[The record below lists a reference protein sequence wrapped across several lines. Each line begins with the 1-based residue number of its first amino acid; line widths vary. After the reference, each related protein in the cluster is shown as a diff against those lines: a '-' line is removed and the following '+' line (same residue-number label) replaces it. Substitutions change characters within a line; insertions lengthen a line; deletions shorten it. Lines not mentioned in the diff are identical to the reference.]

1 MFEYDVAIS
10 FAGEERA
17 EAEAIAACLTKAGIK
32 IFYDDY
38 ERASL
43 WGKNLYDH
51 LADVY
56 KNKARYCLMLV
67 SAAYAAKIWTTHER
81 RSAQARALIE
91 KSEYILP
98 VRFDDTEIPGLPT
111 TVGYLRFQDHGAQ
124 GICAL
129 LLAKIQGTPNHVPTE
144 GVATKVRKTPTITPE
159 APEYFAQRKALPDT
173 EILTKIYSK
182 PRWRIGIYP
191 TEFRKARFRDLDH
204 CLQFMR
210 ASSVRVE
217 GWFPYPWVSQDGSQR
232 GNEWIGGEIGQSDPG
247 RLQRSERWVLFRS
260 ALFAHHRALDEIP
273 QLGGR
278 VHVLEIL
285 DTTTAAFEFLSRMA
299 EQKLVSPEA
308 VITFDMHGVDGRLLT
323 WPTNIFRD
331 SDLVSNNAWCQE
343 SEFRVARQ
351 ATPTDFQ
358 IRKRELALAVA
369 LEIYAK
375 FGWGNV
381 PEARLVDEQRKRFIA

>member
-17 EAEAIAACLTKAGIK
+17 EADAIAACLTNAGIK
-32 IFYDDY
+32 VFYDDH
-38 ERASL
+38 ERANL

-51 LADVY
+51 LAEVY
-56 KNKARYCLMLV
+56 QNRAGYCLMLV

-98 VRFDDTEIPGLPT
+98 VRFDDTEIPGLPS
-111 TVGYLRFQDHGAQ
+111 TVSYLRFQDHGVQ

-129 LLAKIQGTPNHVPTE
+129 LLEKLRGEQSHITTQTANATRTPRV
-144 GVATKVRKTPTITPE
+144 TPE
-159 APEYFAQRKALPDT
+159 AAEYFTQRKTLPDT

-204 CLQFMR
+204 CLQFTR

-217 GWFPYPWVSQDGSQR
+217 GWFPFPWVSQDGSQK
-232 GNEWIGGEIGQSDPG
+232 GNEWIGGEIEQSDQG
-247 RLQRSERWVLFRS
+247 RLHRLERWVLFRS

-278 VHVLEIL
+278 VHVLEVL

-299 EQKLVSPEA
+299 EQKLLSPEA
-308 VITFDMHGVDGRLLT
+308 VVTFDMHGVDGRLLT

-331 SDLVSNNAWCQE
+331 SDFVSNDAWCQE

-358 IRKRELALAVA
+358 ICKRELALAVA

-375 FGWGNV
+375 FGWTNV
-381 PEARLVDEQRKRFIA
+381 PEARLVDEQRRRFTA